1 MRDVPGVHRCS
12 ASDVCCAQQETAR
25 SVTERQRPRPR
36 RVRRTTGW
44 EEATLSRHESSTD
57 IATAATREARQ
68 ELGKNSDFLAGNQV
82 QKRRGCFIVHGVW
95 RLRCI
100 SGRLGIECGRYCR
113 YGLVAIRTCLLV
125 CTCG

>member
-44 EEATLSRHESSTD
+44 EEATVSRQESSTD
-57 IATAATREARQ
+57 ILTAKRVDARGEARQ
-68 ELGKNSDFLAGNQV
+68 GSESSG
-82 QKRRGCFIVHGVW
+82 RRGPKRDTHAGMT
-95 RLRCI
+95 LH
-100 SGRLGIECGRYCR
+100 
-113 YGLVAIRTCLLV
+113 
-125 CTCG
+125 

>member
-57 IATAATREARQ
+57 IA
-68 ELGKNSDFLAGNQV
+68 KP
-82 QKRRGCFIVHGVW
+82 RRGVDIGKP
-95 RLRCI
+95 
-100 SGRLGIECGRYCR
+100 
-113 YGLVAIRTCLLV
+113 GLAN
-125 CTCG
+125 